1 MKGVEW
7 ERRVREAL
15 KKYRYVLL
23 VILVGIL
30 LLAWPAGE
38 APEEGEPART
48 GREELFQAEQL
59 EERLERALS
68 KVEGAGEVTVVLTL
82 QGGPRQ
88 VLAQDGAATEEDSRS
103 SRETET
109 LLVSKGSG
117 YQEPVVL
124 QELGPVYQGALLVY
138 SGEEDPGVELELY
151 GAVSALTGLRADQIS
166 ICKGK

>member
-1 MKGVEW
+1 MKRVEW
-7 ERRVREAL
+7 EIRVREAL
-15 KKYRYVLL
+15 KKYKYVLL

-38 APEEGEPART
+38 DPEEAPARA

-88 VLAQDGAATEEDSRS
+88 VLVQDGAATEEDSRS

-109 LLVSKGSG
+109 LLGSRGSG

-138 SGEEDPGVELELY
+138 SGEKDPGVELELY